1 MQTLSRRRFLSQ
13 AGLSTLALGAG
24 MGASSRVQAIAPISR
39 RGPARLR
46 LSLAGYSFRQFFKH
60 NQGKTGHTGPQA
72 IDLFDFVDFCSR
84 HDCDA
89 ELTGYYFPL
98 PVEDGYLLRLKHHAH
113 LRGVTISGTAVGNTF
128 TLPIGD
134 QRSEQIAMVKHW
146 IDHAALLG
154 TPHIRIFAGSQPA
167 GMPKA
172 QARALCLSALEECC
186 AVAATRGVFLGLE
199 NHGGIVTEPDDLLDL
214 VRSVDS
220 PWLGIN
226 LDTGNFRTE
235 DPYADLVRCLPYT
248 VNVQLKVEMH
258 PRGQPRA
265 LADLPRLVKIL
276 RDGQYQGFVALEYE
290 ATEDPWVAVPRYL
303 RELRNLGV

>member
-1 MQTLSRRRFLSQ
+1 MQTISRRRFLAQ

-24 MGASSRVQAIAPISR
+24 FGTSSQVHGMEPLLRP
-39 RGPARLR
+39 GPARLR
-46 LSLAGYSFRQFFKH
+46 LGLAGYSFRQFFKH
-60 NQGKTGHTGPQA
+60 NQGKPGNTGPQA

-89 ELTGYYFPL
+89 ELTGYYFPW
-98 PVEDGYLLRLKHHAH
+98 PVEDGYLLRLKRHAH

-128 TLPIGD
+128 TLPLGA
-134 QRSEQIAMVKHW
+134 QRSEQIAMVKRW

-167 GMPKA
+167 GMSKA
-172 QARALCLSALEECC
+172 QARALCLDAIEECC

-199 NHGGIVTEPDDLLDL
+199 NHGGIVTEPDDLLDI

-235 DPYADLVRCLPYT
+235 DPYADLARCLPYT
-248 VNVQLKVEMH
+248 VNVQLKVEMQ

-265 LADLPRLVKIL
+265 LADLPRLVQIL
-276 RDGQYQGFVALEYE
+276 RDAQYQGFVALEYE
-290 ATEDPWVAVPRYL
+290 AAEDPWIAVPRYL
-303 RELRNLGV
+303 RQLQDLGV